1 MVGLPFEGVT
11 ITVQK
16 INKVRFTESLGQKKV
31 VFTREKP
38 RATSQ
43 IQDERAWKSSGR
55 PVRGTYGSGS
65 TSCASV
71 EVPKR

>member
-1 MVGLPFEGVT
+1 MM
-11 ITVQK
+11 
-16 INKVRFTESLGQKKV
+16 V

-43 IQDERAWKSSGR
+43 IQDERAWKGSGR

-65 TSCASV
+65 TGCASV
-71 EVPKR
+71 EVPK